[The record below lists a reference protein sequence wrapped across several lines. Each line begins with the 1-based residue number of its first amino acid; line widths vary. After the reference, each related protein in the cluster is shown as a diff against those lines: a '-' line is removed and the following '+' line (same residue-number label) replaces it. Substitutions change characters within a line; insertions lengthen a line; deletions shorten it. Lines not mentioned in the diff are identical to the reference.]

1 MVVNLL
7 LMVSVGC
14 IENKGS
20 VELPQ
25 DVEDS
30 AQQNDTNTSS
40 DTSSDDTQETAE
52 PIERMA
58 KSLVII
64 WDGTRPDALARAN
77 TPNMDALINGT
88 WHSDYQGAYSP
99 LAQNLHDANTVSGP
113 NHSTIM
119 TSPPRSRNLIHI
131 QKSKT

>member
-1 MVVNLL
+1 MMVVSVMLIY
-7 LMVSVGC
+7 SVGC

-20 VELPQ
+20 VEITQ

-30 AQQNDTNTSS
+30 AQQNDTNTDP

-52 PIERMA
+52 PIERVA

-64 WDGTRPDALARAN
+64 WDGTCPDALAKAN

-99 LAQNLHDANTVSGP
+99 LAQNLHDANTGSGP

-119 TSPPRSRNLIHI
+119 TGHRVLNMG
-131 QKSKT
+131 